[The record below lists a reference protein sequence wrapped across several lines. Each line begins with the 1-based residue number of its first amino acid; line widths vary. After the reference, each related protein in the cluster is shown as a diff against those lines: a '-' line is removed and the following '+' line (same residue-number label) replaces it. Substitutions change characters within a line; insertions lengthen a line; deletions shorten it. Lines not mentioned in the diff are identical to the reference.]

1 MEPTIQSEIGLYR
14 EIFQSIDFDKIIDHP
29 NILIAAHFWEPER
42 YEAAKACYKF
52 MRAIDDLIDNFKT
65 EHKTIAPTEKAQLEN
80 NVNSWINT
88 ILLAAQNNPEQT
100 ELIET
105 VTIFRI
111 PSWPLEAF
119 AKSMV
124 YDIHNDGFPTLQDFL
139 DYAGGASVAPASIF
153 VHLCGLTKEN
163 GKYIPPAFDVKQA
176 ATPCAIFSYLVH
188 IIRDFVKDHTHN
200 LNYFPDDL
208 MKKHGLDRDNLL
220 AMANGSTIT
229 QGFREMI
236 RELVTVA
243 DAYRIKT
250 FEVMQKIMPKLEPRS
265 QLSMKIIFDL
275 YLMVFERIDIEN
287 GTFTTEELNPTPK
300 EIKER
305 VRKVIEEFEEF
316 ESLKLYK
323 RSYTLV
329 HEQL

>member
-1 MEPTIQSEIGLYR
+1 METTSQPNTSLYTDL
-14 EIFQSIDFDKIIDHP
+14 FQSIDFDKIVDHP

-65 EHKTIAPTEKAQLEN
+65 EHKTIAPTEKVELERD
-80 NVNSWINT
+80 VNTWINT
-88 ILLAAQNNPEQT
+88 ILLAAQNNPAQT

-105 VTIFRI
+105 VTKFRI

-124 YDIHNDGFPTLQDFL
+124 YDIHNDGFPTLQDYL
-139 DYAGGASVAPASIF
+139 EYAGGASVAPASIF

-208 MKKHGLDRDNLL
+208 MNKYGLNRASLL
-220 AMANGSTIT
+220 AMAHGSTIT
-229 QGFREMI
+229 PGFREMI
-236 RELVTVA
+236 RELYLVA
-243 DAYRIKT
+243 NEYRIKT
-250 FEVMQKIMPKLEPRS
+250 YRVMQEIMPVLEPRC
-265 QLSMKIIFDL
+265 QLSLAIIFDL

-287 GTFTTEELNPTPK
+287 GTFTTEELNPTPE

-305 VRKVIEEFEEF
+305 VRIVIEKFEN
-316 ESLKLYK
+316 
-323 RSYTLV
+323 
-329 HEQL
+329 

>member
-1 MEPTIQSEIGLYR
+1 METNSQSKTSLYT

-52 MRAIDDLIDNFKT
+52 MRAIDDLIDNYKT
-65 EHKTIAPTEKAQLEN
+65 EHKSIASTEMVKLEM

-88 ILLAAQNNPEQT
+88 ILLASQNNPEQA
-100 ELIET
+100 ELLET
-105 VTIFRI
+105 VTKFCI

-119 AKSMV
+119 AKSMI
-124 YDIHNDGFPTLQDFL
+124 YDIYNDGFPTLQDYL

-163 GKYIPPAFDVKQA
+163 GKYIPPAFDVRQV

-208 MKKHGLDRDNLL
+208 MKKNHLDRSNLM

-229 QGFREMI
+229 PGFREMI
-236 RELVTVA
+236 RELYTVA
-243 DAYRIKT
+243 DAYRVKT
-250 FEVMQKIMPKLEPRS
+250 FEVMQEIMPKLEPRS
-265 QLSMKIIFDL
+265 RLSLEIIFDL

-287 GTFTTEELNPTPK
+287 GAFTTEELNPTPE

-305 VRKVIEEFEEF
+305 VRKVINQF
-316 ESLKLYK
+316 
-323 RSYTLV
+323 TAV
-329 HEQL
+329 

>member
-1 MEPTIQSEIGLYR
+1 MLEQGVNNQYEITVMETTSQPNTSLYMD
-14 EIFQSIDFDKIIDHP
+14 IFESIDFNKIVDHP

-42 YEAAKACYKF
+42 YEAAKSCYKF

-65 EHKTIAPTEKAQLEN
+65 EHKTIAPTEKVQLERD
-80 NVNSWINT
+80 VNTWINT

-105 VTIFRI
+105 VTKFRI

-124 YDIHNDGFPTLQDFL
+124 YDIHNDGFPTLQDYL
-139 DYAGGASVAPASIF
+139 EYAGGASVAPASIF

-208 MKKHGLDRDNLL
+208 MNKYGLNRASLL
-220 AMANGSTIT
+220 AMAHGSTIT
-229 QGFREMI
+229 PGFREMI
-236 RELVTVA
+236 RELYTVA
-243 DAYRIKT
+243 GTYRVKT
-250 FEVMQKIMPKLEPRS
+250 FEVMQEIIPMLEPRS
-265 QLSMKIIFDL
+265 QLSLNIIFDL
-275 YLMVFERIDIEN
+275 YLMVFERIDIEH
-287 GTFTTEELNPTPK
+287 GSFTTEELNPTPE

-305 VRKVIEEFEEF
+305 VRKVIEEFG
-316 ESLKLYK
+316 
-323 RSYTLV
+323 R
-329 HEQL
+329 